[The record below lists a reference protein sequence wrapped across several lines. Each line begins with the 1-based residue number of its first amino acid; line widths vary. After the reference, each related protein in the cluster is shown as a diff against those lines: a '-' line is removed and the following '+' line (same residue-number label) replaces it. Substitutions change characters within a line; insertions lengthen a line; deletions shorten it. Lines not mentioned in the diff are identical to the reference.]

1 MNARIQR
8 HGKGLALHIPTAI
21 AAELGLHDGAPV
33 TLHVVA
39 GQLVVATESSP
50 FITLEELLAGVTDEN
65 RHEETDWGPPV
76 GNEVW

>member
-21 AAELGLHDGAPV
+21 AGELSLYDGAPV

-65 RHEETDWGPPV
+65 RHAEAYWGPPA